1 MQRFKTGYKWLDKL
15 MPEGLPVP
23 SSTLISGP
31 GGTGKPLVSFAFVSA
46 WLKYGGSAIGIPLQY
61 PSLEFVGDAMA
72 RLYDV
77 DVKNYRGKLA
87 YIQFDPK
94 FSYIEKVSDN
104 TVKANLLKPKVWD
117 EAVKEAGKLVEKS
130 DLGTMIFGSALNL
143 LLFSPTYKDIMIEK
157 LKEII
162 EKDKTKTYLFSVST
176 SAFREK
182 IRTLERAADNLMF
195 TRIEKPMKLF
205 FRISKM
211 KGLEFSKEEI
221 RVPIPKELLNGIKVV
236 AEKTRN
242 RMIPIIRKV

>member
-1 MQRFKTGYKWLDKL
+1 

-46 WLKYGGSAIGIPLQY
+46 WLKHGGSAIGIPLQY
-61 PSLEFVGDAMA
+61 PSLEFVEDAIA

-94 FSYIEKVSDN
+94 FSYIERVSDN

-117 EAVKEAGKLVEKS
+117 EAEKEAEKLIEKS

-143 LLFSPTYKDIMIEK
+143 LLFSPTYKNAMIKK

-162 EKDKTKTYLFSVST
+162 EKDKTKTHLFSVST
-176 SAFREK
+176 SAFREQ
-182 IRTLERAADNLMF
+182 IRVWERGADNLMF

-205 FRISKM
+205 LRISKM
-211 KGLEFSKEEI
+211 KDVEFSKEEI
-221 RVPIPKELLNGIKVV
+221 RAPISEEVLNKIKAV
-236 AEKTRN
+236 AETTRN